1 MLNGILEF
9 HVANGQMPQDV
20 MHVMLEGAL
29 PFEIKLM
36 LRVFIY
42 DKKYFGLDL
51 LNDRL
56 DSFVYGRNEA
66 RTKPPKSFERRQIF
80 GDSNLGLSG

>member
-1 MLNGILEF
+1 VLNNILEF
-9 HVANGQMPQDV
+9 HEANGQDV

-29 PFEIKLM
+29 PLEIKLM

-66 RTKPPKSFERRQIF
+66 RTKPPKSLQIF
-80 GDSNLGLSG
+80 AESNLGLSS